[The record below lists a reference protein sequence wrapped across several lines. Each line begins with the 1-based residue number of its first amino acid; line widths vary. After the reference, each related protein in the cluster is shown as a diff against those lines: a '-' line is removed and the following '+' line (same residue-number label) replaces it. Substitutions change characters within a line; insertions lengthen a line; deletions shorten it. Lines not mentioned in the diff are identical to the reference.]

1 METTCSDVASSTKVS
16 EPDMK
21 NLNDPLAVAMS
32 EDDDEVLDDDGT
44 ITLTTNSSMSTAT
57 APSSSSN
64 ARTAAPVGGDSQK
77 LPGLLPHKNQGSS
90 PAKPVGAIPVKEK
103 YAADAV
109 PAMAPRANSIEMH
122 VSKFEAMK
130 SGVVP
135 TESSSTQRAVQLD
148 DTAAGR
154 IRSGNSVSGTSEA
167 PGTSNVLRNVSMF
180 DSIAHEKKKD
190 TDKVAANLASLKS
203 ARSKPAVN
211 PVGLAKPLP

>member
-1 METTCSDVASSTKVS
+1 
-16 EPDMK
+16 MK

-44 ITLTTNSSMSTAT
+44 ITLTTNTTSMSTAT
-57 APSSSSN
+57 ATSSSSN

-90 PAKPVGAIPVKEK
+90 PAKPVGSIPVKEK

-135 TESSSTQRAVQLD
+135 TESNSTQRAVQLD

-154 IRSGNSVSGTSEA
+154 IRSENSVSGMSEA
-167 PGTSNVLRNVSMF
+167 LGTSNVLRNVSMF